1 MCIRDRKQ
9 GTLFIVTA
17 PSGAGKTSLV
27 NELLH
32 QIKNLLVS
40 VSHTTRPIR
49 PSETNGKD
57 YHFIDERRFLSML
70 SNGDFLE
77 TADVYGYKYGTSS
90 KWVNAEL
97 GRGND
102 VILEIDWQG
111 AIQIKDQ
118 FPSACS
124 IFILPPSLEALID
137 RLHKRQQDDDET
149 IARRMAQA
157 KEVISHVKDA
167 DYAVVND
174 RFDETVGEVSSII
187 QSRRLKIEAQM
198 VNLANLLAN
207 LAKD

>member
-1 MCIRDRKQ
+1 M
-9 GTLFIVTA
+9 
-17 PSGAGKTSLV
+17 
-27 NELLH
+27 
-32 QIKNLLVS
+32 
-40 VSHTTRPIR
+40 SHTTRPIR
-49 PSETNGKD
+49 PGETNGKN
-57 YHFIDERRFLSML
+57 YHFVDERRFLSMI

-90 KWVNAEL
+90 KWVSAEL
-97 GRGND
+97 GSGND

-111 AIQIKDQ
+111 AIQIKRQ
-118 FPSACS
+118 FPGACS

-174 RFDETVGEVSSII
+174 RFDETLNEVSSII

>member
-1 MCIRDRKQ
+1 MKQ

-49 PSETNGKD
+49 PGETNGKN

-90 KWVNAEL
+90 KWVSAEL

-102 VILEIDWQG
+102 IILEIDWQG
-111 AIQIKDQ
+111 AIQIKRQ

-174 RFDETVGEVSSII
+174 RFDETVNEVSSII

>member
-1 MCIRDRKQ
+1 MKQ

-49 PSETNGKD
+49 PGETNGKN
-57 YHFIDERRFLSML
+57 YHFVDERRFLSMI

-90 KWVNAEL
+90 KWVSAEL

-111 AIQIKDQ
+111 AIQIKRQ
-118 FPSACS
+118 FPGACS

-174 RFDETVGEVSSII
+174 RFDETVNEVSSII

>member
-1 MCIRDRKQ
+1 MKQ

-17 PSGAGKTSLV
+17 PSGAGKTTLV

-32 QIKNLLVS
+32 QIKSLLVS

-49 PSETNGKD
+49 PGETNGKN

-77 TADVYGYKYGTSS
+77 TADVYGYKYGTSG
-90 KWVNAEL
+90 KWVSAEL

-111 AIQIKDQ
+111 AIQIKRQ
-118 FPSACS
+118 FPGACS

-174 RFDETVGEVSSII
+174 RFDETVNEVSSII

>member
-1 MCIRDRKQ
+1 MKQ

-49 PSETNGKD
+49 PGETNGKN

-90 KWVNAEL
+90 KWVSAEL

-111 AIQIKDQ
+111 AIQIKRQ
-118 FPSACS
+118 FPGACS
-124 IFILPPSLEALID
+124 IFILPPSLEALVD

-174 RFDETVGEVSSII
+174 RFDETVNEVSSII

-198 VNLANLLAN
+198 VNLANLLVN

>member
-1 MCIRDRKQ
+1 MKQ

-17 PSGAGKTSLV
+17 PSGAGKTSIV

-49 PSETNGKD
+49 PGETNGKN

-90 KWVNAEL
+90 KWVSAEL

-111 AIQIKDQ
+111 AIQIKRQ
-118 FPSACS
+118 FPGACS

-174 RFDETVGEVSSII
+174 RFDETVSEVSSII

>member
-1 MCIRDRKQ
+1 MKQ

-49 PSETNGKD
+49 PSETNGKN

-90 KWVNAEL
+90 KWVSAEL

-111 AIQIKDQ
+111 AIQIKRQ
-118 FPSACS
+118 FPGACS

-174 RFDETVGEVSSII
+174 RFDETVNEVSSII
-187 QSRRLKIEAQM
+187 QSRRLKIDAQM

>member
-1 MCIRDRKQ
+1 MKQ

-27 NELLH
+27 NKLLH

-49 PSETNGKD
+49 PGETNGKN

-90 KWVNAEL
+90 KWVSAEL

-111 AIQIKDQ
+111 AIQIKRQ
-118 FPSACS
+118 FPGACS

-174 RFDETVGEVSSII
+174 RFDETVSEVSSII

>member
-1 MCIRDRKQ
+1 MKQ

-49 PSETNGKD
+49 PGETNGKN

-77 TADVYGYKYGTSS
+77 TADVYGHKYGTSS

-97 GRGND
+97 EKGND

-111 AIQIKDQ
+111 AIQIKRQ
-118 FPSACS
+118 FPGACS

-137 RLHKRQQDDDET
+137 RLQKRQQDDSET

-174 RFDETVGEVSSII
+174 KFDETVNEVSSII
-187 QSRRLKIEAQM
+187 QSRRLKIETQM
-198 VNLANLLAN
+198 INLANLLAN

>member
-1 MCIRDRKQ
+1 MKQ

-90 KWVNAEL
+90 KWVSAEL

-111 AIQIKDQ
+111 AIQIKRQ
-118 FPSACS
+118 FPGACS

-174 RFDETVGEVSSII
+174 RFDETVNEVSSII
-187 QSRRLKIEAQM
+187 QSRRLTIEAQM

>member
-1 MCIRDRKQ
+1 MKQ

-90 KWVNAEL
+90 KWVSAEL

-111 AIQIKDQ
+111 AIQIKRQ
-118 FPSACS
+118 FPGACS

-174 RFDETVGEVSSII
+174 RFDETVNEVSSII
-187 QSRRLKIEAQM
+187 QSRRLKIEAQI
-198 VNLANLLAN
+198 VNLANLLAD

>member
-1 MCIRDRKQ
+1 MKQ

-49 PSETNGKD
+49 PGETNGKN

-70 SNGDFLE
+70 SNGEFLE

-90 KWVNAEL
+90 KWVSAEL

-111 AIQIKDQ
+111 AIQIKRQ
-118 FPSACS
+118 FPGACS

-174 RFDETVGEVSSII
+174 RFDETVNEVSSII

>member
-1 MCIRDRKQ
+1 MKQ

-49 PSETNGKD
+49 PGETNGKN

-70 SNGDFLE
+70 SNGEFLE

-90 KWVNAEL
+90 KWVSAEL
-97 GRGND
+97 GSGND

-111 AIQIKDQ
+111 AIQIKRQ
-118 FPSACS
+118 FPGACS

-174 RFDETVGEVSSII
+174 RFDETVNEVSSII

-207 LAKD
+207 LSKD

>member
-1 MCIRDRKQ
+1 MKQ

-49 PSETNGKD
+49 PGETNGKN

-90 KWVNAEL
+90 KWVSAEL

-111 AIQIKDQ
+111 AIQIKRQ
-118 FPSACS
+118 FPGACS

-174 RFDETVGEVSSII
+174 RFDETVNEVSSII

>member
-1 MCIRDRKQ
+1 MKQ

-49 PSETNGKD
+49 PGETNGKN
-57 YHFIDERRFLSML
+57 YHFVDERRFLSMI

-90 KWVNAEL
+90 KWVSAEL
-97 GRGND
+97 GSGND

-111 AIQIKDQ
+111 AIQIKRQ
-118 FPSACS
+118 FPGACS

-174 RFDETVGEVSSII
+174 RFDETVNEVSSII

>member
-1 MCIRDRKQ
+1 MKQ

-49 PSETNGKD
+49 PGETNGKN

-90 KWVNAEL
+90 KWVSAEL

-111 AIQIKDQ
+111 AIQIKRQ
-118 FPSACS
+118 FPGACS

-137 RLHKRQQDDDET
+137 RLKKRQQDDDET

-187 QSRRLKIEAQM
+187 QSHRLKIEAQM

>member
-1 MCIRDRKQ
+1 MKQ

-49 PSETNGKD
+49 PGETNGKN
-57 YHFIDERRFLSML
+57 YHFVDERRFLSMI

-90 KWVNAEL
+90 KWVSAEL

-111 AIQIKDQ
+111 AIQIKRQ
-118 FPSACS
+118 FPGACS

-174 RFDETVGEVSSII
+174 RFDETLNEVSSII

>member
-1 MCIRDRKQ
+1 MKQ

-32 QIKNLLVS
+32 QLKNLLVS

-49 PSETNGKD
+49 PGETNGKN
-57 YHFIDERRFLSML
+57 YHFVDERRFLSMI

-90 KWVNAEL
+90 KWVSAEL
-97 GRGND
+97 GSGND

-111 AIQIKDQ
+111 AIQIKRQ
-118 FPSACS
+118 FPGACS
-124 IFILPPSLEALID
+124 IFILPPSLDALID

-174 RFDETVGEVSSII
+174 RFDETVNEVSSII
-187 QSRRLKIEAQM
+187 QSRRLKIEAQL

>member
-1 MCIRDRKQ
+1 MKQ

-49 PSETNGKD
+49 PGETNGKN
-57 YHFIDERRFLSML
+57 YHFVDERRFLSMI

-90 KWVNAEL
+90 KWVSAEL
-97 GRGND
+97 GSGND

-111 AIQIKDQ
+111 AIQIKRQ
-118 FPSACS
+118 FPGACS

-174 RFDETVGEVSSII
+174 RFDETVNEVSSII

-207 LAKD
+207 LSKD

>member
-1 MCIRDRKQ
+1 MKQ

-49 PSETNGKD
+49 PGEKNGKN

-90 KWVNAEL
+90 KWVSAEL
-97 GRGND
+97 GSGND

-111 AIQIKDQ
+111 AIQIKRQ
-118 FPSACS
+118 FPGACS

-174 RFDETVGEVSSII
+174 RFDETVNEVSSII

>member
-1 MCIRDRKQ
+1 MKQ

-49 PSETNGKD
+49 PGESNGKN

-90 KWVNAEL
+90 KWVSAEL
-97 GRGND
+97 GSGND

-111 AIQIKDQ
+111 AIQIKRQ
-118 FPSACS
+118 FPGACS

-174 RFDETVGEVSSII
+174 RFDETVNEVSSII

-207 LAKD
+207 LSKD

>member
-1 MCIRDRKQ
+1 MKQ

-49 PSETNGKD
+49 PGETNGKN

-90 KWVNAEL
+90 KWVSAEL

-111 AIQIKDQ
+111 AIQIKRQ
-118 FPSACS
+118 FPGACS
-124 IFILPPSLEALID
+124 IFILPPSLEALLD

-174 RFDETVGEVSSII
+174 RFDETVNEVSSII

>member
-1 MCIRDRKQ
+1 MKQ

-32 QIKNLLVS
+32 QIKSLLVS

-49 PSETNGKD
+49 PGETNGKN

-77 TADVYGYKYGTSS
+77 TADVYGYKYGTSN
-90 KWVNAEL
+90 KWVSAEL

-111 AIQIKDQ
+111 AIQIKRQ
-118 FPSACS
+118 FPGSCS

-174 RFDETVGEVSSII
+174 RFDETVNEVSSII

>member
-1 MCIRDRKQ
+1 MKQ

-49 PSETNGKD
+49 PGETNGKN
-57 YHFIDERRFLSML
+57 YHFVDERRFLSMI

-90 KWVNAEL
+90 KWVSAEL
-97 GRGND
+97 GSGKD

-111 AIQIKDQ
+111 AIQIKRQ
-118 FPSACS
+118 FPGACS

-174 RFDETVGEVSSII
+174 RFDETVNEVSSII

-207 LAKD
+207 LSKD

>member
-1 MCIRDRKQ
+1 MKQ

-49 PSETNGKD
+49 PGETNGKN

-90 KWVNAEL
+90 KWVSAEL
-97 GRGND
+97 GSGND

-111 AIQIKDQ
+111 AIQIKRQ
-118 FPSACS
+118 FPGACS

-174 RFDETVGEVSSII
+174 RFDETVNEVSSII

>member
-1 MCIRDRKQ
+1 MKQ

-90 KWVNAEL
+90 KWVSAEL

-111 AIQIKDQ
+111 AIQIKRQ
-118 FPSACS
+118 FPGACS
-124 IFILPPSLEALID
+124 IFILPPSLEALLD

-174 RFDETVGEVSSII
+174 RFDETVNEVSSII

>member
-1 MCIRDRKQ
+1 MKQ

-49 PSETNGKD
+49 PGEKNGKN

-90 KWVNAEL
+90 KWVSAEL

-111 AIQIKDQ
+111 AIQIKRQ
-118 FPSACS
+118 FPGACS

-137 RLHKRQQDDDET
+137 RLKKRQQDDDET

-174 RFDETVGEVSSII
+174 RFDETVNEVSSII